1 MNIDD
6 VISIE
11 DIYLKILHP
20 EDIHDGYISSLND
33 PKINQFLVNV
43 KTTLQT
49 YDTVRIFIN
58 NNLNS
63 SNTFFFGIWH
73 KESKNKII
81 GTIKLHHSN
90 IEKSDIGICLFD
102 PKFWNKGIGTKAIKA
117 VSDWALCKKISIKI
131 TAGIYLENKA
141 SVKSFT
147 NAGYKLTEINSTKY
161 FIDNNPAPVG
171 FFEYSELL
179 KLKIN

>member
-43 KTTLQT
+43 KTTFQT
-49 YDTVRIFIN
+49 YETILNFIN
-58 NNLNS
+58 INLNS
-63 SNTFFFGIWH
+63 SNIFFFGIWH
-73 KESKNKII
+73 EESKNKII
-81 GTIKLHHSN
+81 GTIKLHQSS
-90 IEKSDIGICLFD
+90 IKKSDIGICLFD
-102 PKFWNKGIGTKAIKA
+102 QNFWNKSIGSKAIKG
-117 VSDWALCKKISIKI
+117 VSDWALGKKISTKI

-141 SVKSFT
+141 SIKSFT
-147 NAGYKLTEINSTKY
+147 NAGYILTEINSTKY
-161 FIDNNPAPVG
+161 FLNNNPTSVA
-171 FFEYSELL
+171 FFEYS
-179 KLKIN
+179 

>member
-11 DIYLKILHP
+11 DIYLKILKP

-33 PKINQFLVNV
+33 PKINQFLVGV
-43 KTTLQT
+43 KTTFQT
-49 YDTVRIFIN
+49 YNTVLNFIN

-73 KESKNKII
+73 KDSKNKII
-81 GTIKLHHSN
+81 GTIKLYQSS

-102 PKFWNKGIGTKAIKA
+102 QKFWNKSIGSKAIKA
-117 VSDWALCKKISIKI
+117 VSDWALREKISTKI

-141 SVKSFT
+141 SIKSFT
-147 NAGYKLTEINSTKY
+147 SAGYLLTEINSTKY
-161 FIDNNPAPVG
+161 FFNNNPTSVA
-171 FFEYSELL
+171 FFEYS
-179 KLKIN
+179 